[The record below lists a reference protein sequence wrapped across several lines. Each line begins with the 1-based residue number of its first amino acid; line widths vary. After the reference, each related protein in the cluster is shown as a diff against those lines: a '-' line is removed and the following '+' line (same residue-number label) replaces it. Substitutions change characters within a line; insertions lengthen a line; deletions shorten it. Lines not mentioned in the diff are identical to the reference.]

1 MQVAIEQDMGAPS
14 ADVKR
19 DVQFSTA
26 VAGFAQLLRGGKHTG
41 KLRYDDVIEDAEGAL
56 GDDGNGR
63 RAEFVQ
69 LVKKA
74 RTAKGM

>member
-1 MQVAIEQDMGAPS
+1 M
-14 ADVKR
+14 
-19 DVQFSTA
+19 QFSTA
-26 VAGFAQLLRGGKHTG
+26 VAGFAQLLRGGTYTG
-41 KLRYDDVIEDAEGAL
+41 KLRYDDVIEDAAGAL
-56 GDDGNGR
+56 GSDSNGY